1 MYKSWQMEKK
11 NNLNWWTIAV
21 FLNHQQQYHEPHLTT
36 VCHQGNQGNQ
46 SPKES
51 SSWRFNPKVHNT
63 FIEVDVDE
71 LNGAPA
77 IARTK
82 SF

>member
-1 MYKSWQMEKK
+1 M
-11 NNLNWWTIAV
+11 
-21 FLNHQQQYHEPHLTT
+21 PHLTT
-36 VCHQGNQGNQ
+36 GFIKGIKGIKVRRN
-46 SPKES
+46 PAADIP
-51 SSWRFNPKVHNT
+51 PKVHKT

-82 SF
+82 SFWKKQTTTYDFSESM